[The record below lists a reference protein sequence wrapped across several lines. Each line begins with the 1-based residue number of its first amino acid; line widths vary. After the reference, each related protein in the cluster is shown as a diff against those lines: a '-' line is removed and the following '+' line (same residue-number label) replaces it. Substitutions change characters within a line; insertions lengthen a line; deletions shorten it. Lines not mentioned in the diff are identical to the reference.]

1 MALGEVAA
9 GILEPVFLLLGFHTF
24 GNDLNA
30 QLMGH
35 RNDGFGDRLA
45 ARIDLIV
52 LYEGRVQLQIGQRGI
67 AAAKVVKGQLDAGF
81 LEFRKTLTEIR
92 HALQEYTF
100 GHLKYYAGPA
110 PGKALQIGIPELVVA
125 APRELQGRSIDAY
138 LECQAGHRAPAT
150 GVGGSFSEHPV
161 LQG

>member
-52 LYEGRVQLQIGQRGI
+52 LYEGRVQLQIVHIEPLQIGQRGI

-138 LECQAGHRAPAT
+138 LEW
-150 GVGGSFSEHPV
+150 
-161 LQG
+161 